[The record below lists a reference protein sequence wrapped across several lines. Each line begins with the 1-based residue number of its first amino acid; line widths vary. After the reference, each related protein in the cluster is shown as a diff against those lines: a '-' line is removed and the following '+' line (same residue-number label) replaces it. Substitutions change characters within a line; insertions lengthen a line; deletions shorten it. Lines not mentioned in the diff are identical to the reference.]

1 MDADDRLRLD
11 YDQTTQALR
20 TLTDVR
26 FRLLAFV
33 PAVSGAAVALLNRPR
48 PAAELL
54 GVGVLGL
61 VATAGVFVY
70 ELRNSQISATFHAR
84 AQALERRLG
93 LGSAADAP
101 GGLFSE
107 RPGITQRLAGFFP
120 VSHGNGLAL
129 VYAAALGGW
138 GYLVGWGLLAAVG
151 LDAARGGGA
160 VVGFLVGAGVLWQL
174 VSLGQRR

>member
-1 MDADDRLRLD
+1 VDADDRLRLD

-33 PAVSGAAVALLNRPR
+33 PAVSGAAVGLLSKPR

-70 ELRNSQISATFHAR
+70 ELRNSQISAAFHAR
-84 AQALERRLG
+84 AQELERRLG
-93 LGSAADAP
+93 LGSVAGAP

-107 RPGITQRLAGFFP
+107 RPGITQRLLGFLT
-120 VSHGNGLAL
+120 VSHGHGLAL

-138 GYLVGWGLLAAVG
+138 GYLVGWGLLAAIG
-151 LDAARGGGA
+151 LDGARGGGA
-160 VVGFLVGAGVLWQL
+160 VVGAAVGLAVLWQL
-174 VSLGQRR
+174 ASLGRRG